1 MLLPSFDCQSI
12 SIRISLVNE
21 VENTMN
27 PSIIDEVFERLKVM
41 PQSLQQQVLEF
52 TRTLADSTNVKGVS
66 GSQLLRF
73 AGTIPLNDLNLMSE
87 AINQD
92 CEQVDIN
99 EW

>member
-1 MLLPSFDCQSI
+1 
-12 SIRISLVNE
+12 
-21 VENTMN
+21 MN
-27 PSIIDEVFERLKVM
+27 SSIIDEVFERLKVM

-73 AGTIPLNDLNLMSE
+73 AGTIPLDDLNLMNE
-87 AINQD
+87 AINSG

>member
-1 MLLPSFDCQSI
+1 M
-12 SIRISLVNE
+12 SIRIGLVNE

-41 PQSLQQQVLEF
+41 PQSLQQVLQF
-52 TRTLADSTNVKGVS
+52 TRALADSTNVKGVS

-73 AGTIPLNDLNLMSE
+73 AGTIPLDDLNLMSE

>member
-1 MLLPSFDCQSI
+1 LPNFGRQSI
-12 SIRISLVNE
+12 SIRIGLVNE

-52 TRTLADSTNVKGVS
+52 TRTLADSTTVKGVP

-73 AGTIPLNDLNLMSE
+73 AGTIAPYDLKLMSE
-87 AINQD
+87 AITQD
-92 CEQVDIN
+92 CEQVDSN

>member
-1 MLLPSFDCQSI
+1 
-12 SIRISLVNE
+12 
-21 VENTMN
+21 MN
-27 PSIIDEVFERLKVM
+27 PSIIDEVFERLKIM

-66 GSQLLRF
+66 GSQLLR
-73 AGTIPLNDLNLMSE
+73 AGTIPLDDLKLMSE

-92 CEQVDIN
+92 CEQVDSN

>member
-1 MLLPSFDCQSI
+1 LLLPNFGCQSI
-12 SIRISLVNE
+12 SIRIGLVNE

-27 PSIIDEVFERLKVM
+27 PSIIDQVFERLKVM

-73 AGTIPLNDLNLMSE
+73 AGTIPLDDLNLMNE

>member
-1 MLLPSFDCQSI
+1 
-12 SIRISLVNE
+12 
-21 VENTMN
+21 MN

>member
-1 MLLPSFDCQSI
+1 
-12 SIRISLVNE
+12 
-21 VENTMN
+21 MN
-27 PSIIDEVFERLKVM
+27 SSIIDEVFERLKVM

-52 TRTLADSTNVKGVS
+52 TRALADSTNVKGVS

-73 AGTIPLNDLNLMSE
+73 AGTIPLDDLNLMNE
-87 AINQD
+87 AINSG

>member
-1 MLLPSFDCQSI
+1 
-12 SIRISLVNE
+12 
-21 VENTMN
+21 MN
-27 PSIIDEVFERLKVM
+27 SSIIDEVFERLKVM

-52 TRTLADSTNVKGVS
+52 TKALTDSTTVKGVP

-73 AGTIPLNDLNLMSE
+73 AGTIPLDELNLMNE

-92 CEQVDIN
+92 CEQVDGN

>member
-1 MLLPSFDCQSI
+1 
-12 SIRISLVNE
+12 
-21 VENTMN
+21 MN
-27 PSIIDEVFERLKVM
+27 SSIIDEVFERLKVM

-52 TRTLADSTNVKGVS
+52 TRALADSTDVKGVS

-73 AGTIPLNDLNLMSE
+73 AGTIPLDDLNLMSE
-87 AINQD
+87 AIKQD

>member
-1 MLLPSFDCQSI
+1 
-12 SIRISLVNE
+12 
-21 VENTMN
+21 MN

-52 TRTLADSTNVKGVS
+52 TKALTDSTTVKGVP

-73 AGTIPLNDLNLMSE
+73 AGTIPLDDLNLISE
-87 AINQD
+87 AINSG
-92 CEQVDIN
+92 CEQVDSN

>member
-1 MLLPSFDCQSI
+1 
-12 SIRISLVNE
+12 
-21 VENTMN
+21 MN
-27 PSIIDEVFERLKVM
+27 SSIIDEVFERLKVM

-52 TRTLADSTNVKGVS
+52 TRALADSTNVKGVS

-73 AGTIPLNDLNLMSE
+73 AGTIPLDDLNLMNE

>member
-1 MLLPSFDCQSI
+1 M
-12 SIRISLVNE
+12 SIRIGLVNK

-52 TRTLADSTNVKGVS
+52 TRTLTDSTNVKGVS

-73 AGTIPLNDLNLMSE
+73 AGTIPLDDLNLMSE
-87 AINQD
+87 AINSG
-92 CEQVDIN
+92 CEQVDSN

>member
-1 MLLPSFDCQSI
+1 
-12 SIRISLVNE
+12 
-21 VENTMN
+21 MN

-52 TRTLADSTNVKGVS
+52 TKTLTDSNTVKGVP

-73 AGTIPLNDLNLMSE
+73 AGTIPLDELNLMSE

-92 CEQVDIN
+92 CEQVDSN